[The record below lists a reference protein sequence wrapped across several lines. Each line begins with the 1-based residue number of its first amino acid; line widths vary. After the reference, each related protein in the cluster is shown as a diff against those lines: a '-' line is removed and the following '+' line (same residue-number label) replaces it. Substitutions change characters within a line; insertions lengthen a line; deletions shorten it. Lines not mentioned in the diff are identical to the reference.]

1 METKIQVTKLTH
13 EEIVN
18 ILATAFY
25 GNNEMEVSYPDSMD
39 DMASYIKT
47 YWKETRT
54 ETMTW
59 EDKLAEILERGG
71 TLTVI
76 DYEDYD
82 NDNGYNGE
90 EPNKDKGIH
99 PLTLKKLLDACSTTE
114 GYKYAKTLLVDEDGD
129 LYDAWNIIQ
138 IAMFGEVVYG

>member
-1 METKIQVTKLTH
+1 MKTKIQVIELTH

-18 ILATAFY
+18 ILSTA
-25 GNNEMEVSYPDSMD
+25 SYDNYLLELSYADSMD
-39 DMASYIKT
+39 DLAREVKKK
-47 YWKETRT
+47 WNETHGD
-54 ETMTW
+54 TMCY
-59 EDKLAEILERGG
+59 EDKLAAILENGG
-71 TLTVI
+71 TIVAV
-76 DYEDYD
+76 DKEEYEY
-82 NDNGYNGE
+82 GSYEGE

-129 LYDAWNIIQ
+129 FYDAWNIIQ

>member
-1 METKIQVTKLTH
+1 M
-13 EEIVN
+13 N
-18 ILATAFY
+18 
-25 GNNEMEVSYPDSMD
+25 

-82 NDNGYNGE
+82 NDNDYNGE
-90 EPNKDKGIH
+90 EPNKGKGIH

-129 LYDAWNIIQ
+129 FYDAWNIIQ

>member
-99 PLTLKKLLDACSTTE
+99 PLTLKKLLDACSTRE
-114 GYKYAKTLLVDEDGD
+114 GYKYAKALLVDEDGD
-129 LYDAWNIIQ
+129 FYDAWNIIQ

>member
-1 METKIQVTKLTH
+1 MKTKIQVIELTH

-18 ILATAFY
+18 IFSTASY
-25 GNNEMEVSYPDSMD
+25 NNYLLELSYADSMD
-39 DMASYIKT
+39 DLAREVKKK
-47 YWKETRT
+47 WNETHGD
-54 ETMTW
+54 TMCY
-59 EDKLAEILERGG
+59 EDKLAAILENGG
-71 TLTVI
+71 TIVAV
-76 DYEDYD
+76 DKEEYEY
-82 NDNGYNGE
+82 GSYEGE

-129 LYDAWNIIQ
+129 FYDAWNIIQ